1 MEARVTYED
10 NVELVHLTDKQ
21 VKEIKQL
28 FLKISTRYCI
38 STKYIAQQMG
48 AIESKYKVILAN
60 KDTEIANIKAEMAIK
75 DTNLM
80 EAKKNTEIMEA
91 KKNTE
96 IMGKNNEIMGKD
108 LEILKLRLEMAERR

>member
-1 MEARVTYED
+1 VIEA
-10 NVELVHLTDKQ
+10 
-21 VKEIKQL
+21 
-28 FLKISTRYCI
+28 
-38 STKYIAQQMG
+38 
-48 AIESKYKVILAN
+48 KYKVMLAE
-60 KDTEIANIKAEMAIK
+60 KDTEKANIKTEIANIKAEMTIK

-96 IMGKNNEIMGKD
+96 IMGKD